1 MAKAKS
7 GRRLKGNTEKLS
19 SCSRKIKRFK
29 MPSQRALM
37 GMMKKIRKVVSGYR
51 VAKARNREVFRESAE
66 TGTFSRNPAR
76 SRNRMPVR

>member
-1 MAKAKS
+1 
-7 GRRLKGNTEKLS
+7 
-19 SCSRKIKRFK
+19 